1 MDGINKILLVRHLL
15 KISKNSISYHT
26 NGIPRREQFQASIII
41 TDKGEVLKDML
52 LVAREPIDDWWFNVE
67 QFLLSIKMD
76 EVTTGLIGSGDY
88 IKVLLLDNEEILSKL
103 NSLDAHSHD
112 IIMTKDC
119 KILKCRLFNKKELRT
134 PKSKNE
140 YKKSKYRSL
149 FAE

>member
-1 MDGINKILLVRHLL
+1 MDGIHKILLVKHLL
-15 KISKNSISYHT
+15 QISKNSISYHT
-26 NGIPRREQFQASIII
+26 NSIPRREQFQASVII

-76 EVTTGLIGSGDY
+76 EMTTGLIGSVDY
-88 IKVLLLDNEEILSKL
+88 IKILLLDNEEILSKL

-119 KILKCRLFNKKELRT
+119 KILKCCLFDKKELQT
-134 PKSKNE
+134 K
-140 YKKSKYRSL
+140 YKKSKYRSI